1 MSHVP
6 LLARQ
11 SVPKLQSPR
20 RGPQLVLLCLV
31 ATTIFLLVPQSA
43 YPTLSWNATHV
54 HEEPPPA
61 VRRIVQAANEHRLLT
76 AETMDDLL
84 ATVGHLA
91 QREFGFR

>member
-1 MSHVP
+1 M
-6 LLARQ
+6 
-11 SVPKLQSPR
+11 PKLQAPR

-31 ATTIFLLVPQSA
+31 ATAVFLLVPQNA
-43 YPTLSWNATHV
+43 YPVLSWNGTRA

-76 AETMDDLL
+76 AEAMDDLL
-84 ATVGHLA
+84 STVGYLA

>member
-11 SVPKLQSPR
+11 TVPKLQSPR
-20 RGPQLVLLCLV
+20 RGPQVALLCLV
-31 ATTIFLLVPQSA
+31 ATVLFLLVPQSA
-43 YPTLSWNATHV
+43 YPTLTWNATRP

-61 VRRIVQAANEHRLLT
+61 VRRIVEAANQHRLLT

>member
-1 MSHVP
+1 M
-6 LLARQ
+6 
-11 SVPKLQSPR
+11 
-20 RGPQLVLLCLV
+20 LLCLV
-31 ATTIFLLVPQSA
+31 ATAIFLLVPHGA
-43 YPTLSWNATHV
+43 YPTLSWNTTRA

-61 VRRIVQAANEHRLLT
+61 VRRIVQAAHEHRLLT

>member
-1 MSHVP
+1 M
-6 LLARQ
+6 
-11 SVPKLQSPR
+11 PKLQSPR

-31 ATTIFLLVPQSA
+31 VTAVFLLVPQSA
-43 YPTLSWNATHV
+43 YPVLSWNGTHA
-54 HEEPPPA
+54 HEEAPPA
-61 VRRIVQAANEHRLLT
+61 VRRIVQAAKEHRMLT